1 MASLIKKFIGDNRV
15 GGSQFR
21 VENNTWIRGRNSS
34 DTADL
39 DMFKVNT
46 SNNIEVGR
54 TFVPDASDTRNIG
67 TDTNR
72 FSNTYSKNFQAG
84 MFSGTGKFLCCDG
97 SLTDQLEMFSVS
109 TSAPDGNAYQSS
121 LRTIIGANSFAIYT
135 ASNADTNSNPTGDL
149 FIGTGNKT
157 SGTGNS
163 GAIIISPGSSS
174 GGTRGKL
181 KIKDG
186 SEGTV
191 GDVWTS
197 TGVNGEGE
205 WQTPSGGGGA
215 GNIYRGASVMGPL
228 IVETNAGAPIYF
240 PENATI
246 QKISAYVRTAPTG
259 ASLIIDVNKNGTTIF
274 TTQANRPTI
283 TSGSNEDASAIPD
296 VTSVLAGDVL
306 EIDVDQI
313 GSGDPGEDLVITI
326 QIQE

>member
-1 MASLIKKFIGDNRV
+1 MASLIKKFIGNNEV

-21 VENNTWIRGRNSS
+21 VENNTWIRGRNAGNS
-34 DTADL
+34 ADL

-54 TFVPDASDTRNIG
+54 NFGPDTSDTRNIG
-67 TDTNR
+67 SDVNR
-72 FSNTYSKNFQAG
+72 FSTTYSKNFQAG

-97 SLTDQLEMFSVS
+97 SLNDQLEMFSVA
-109 TSAPDGNAYQSS
+109 TSAPDGNSYMSN
-121 LRTIIGANSFAIYT
+121 LRTIIGSNHFAIYT
-135 ASNADTNSNPTGDL
+135 ASNADSNSNQTGDL
-149 FIGTGNKT
+149 LIGTGNK
-157 SGTGNS
+157 SAGTGNS
-163 GAIIISPGSSS
+163 GDLIIYIGTSS

-181 KIKDG
+181 AIKDG

-205 WQTPSGGGGA
+205 WQTPSGGGS

-240 PENATI
+240 PETATI

-274 TTQANRPTI
+274 TTQSNRPTI

-296 VTSVLAGDVL
+296 VTSIAAGDVL

-326 QIQE
+326 QITE